1 MVFYC
6 RCFSFDDDSR
16 KIANESRTLTK
27 PRSSVSSNLAG
38 KPNSLRVFT
47 VAELKVATN
56 NFRSSWKIG
65 NGRYGSVY
73 KGMVKSLEHPFDK
86 IEVIVKHLKGV
97 TKDHKDWLSEVHF
110 LGVCDHPNLVKLVGY
125 CAEENERKSM
135 QLLLVYKYMSNRSV
149 RDHLST
155 KSDTP
160 LSWDMRLK
168 VAQDA
173 ACGLAYLHEGMDI
186 QILFRYFNSSKLHLD
201 DQWNAK
207 LSDLGVAMV
216 GSQRGDI
223 DDHDLIETMAYVA
236 PEYIHTG
243 HMSSKSDVWSYGVF
257 LYELITGRQPFDRN
271 QPKNEQKLLEWVLPY
286 VQSKNLQPIID
297 PRLEGIYSLKSAQAL
312 VTIAE
317 LCLKKNP
324 MSRLKMSEVLELVIG
339 VTGVPS
345 QLTSSA
351 PAPSIEPVNVVVGVP
366 LKVTNPASTSKSIV
380 PVTRLSKLLKSWF
393 RKVCSCVRVT
403 ISK

>member
-73 KGMVKSLEHPFDK
+73 KGMVKSLEHPFDR
-86 IEVIVKHLKGV
+86 IQVIVKHLKGV

-110 LGVCDHPNLVKLVGY
+110 LGVVDHPNLVKLVGY
-125 CAEENERKSM
+125 CTEENEREIT
-135 QLLLVYKYMSNRSV
+135 QLLLVYKYMPNRSV

-155 KSDTP
+155 KSETP

-186 QILFRYFNSSKLHLD
+186 QILFRYFNSSKLLLD
-201 DQWNAK
+201 NQWNAK

-271 QPKNEQKLLEWVLPY
+271 QPKNEQKLIEWVRPY

-312 VTIAE
+312 VTIAD

-345 QLTSSA
+345 QVISSP
-351 PAPSIEPVNVVVGVP
+351 PAPSIEPVNP
-366 LKVTNPASTSKSIV
+366 SKVTNPASTSKSIV

-393 RKVCSCVRVT
+393 RKVCSCVCVR

>member
-86 IEVIVKHLKGV
+86 IE
-97 TKDHKDWLSEVHF
+97 DHKDWLSEVHF